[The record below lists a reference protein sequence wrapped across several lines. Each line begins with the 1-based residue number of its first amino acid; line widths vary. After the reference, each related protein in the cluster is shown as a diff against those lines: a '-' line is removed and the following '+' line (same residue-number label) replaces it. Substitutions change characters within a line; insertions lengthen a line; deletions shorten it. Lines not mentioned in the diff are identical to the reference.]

1 MITVSLNLTIKTV
14 IMKYLAIDT
23 SGTHL
28 TVLLKNGENLIIN
41 ASENCGTKHSVSLM
55 PAIEKVLTDAKV
67 NLGELDFIACVTG
80 AGSFTG
86 IRIGV
91 STVKAL
97 CFSAKVK
104 ALAVTA
110 FDTLAYNKPSGKVLA
125 VIDAKHGNYYA
136 CGYND
141 GKIDLAPCFIDTEKL
156 TSLAM
161 EYTVVTAD
169 DLPVESEKVDRVQGF
184 INATNALYKNANE
197 DLSLIEPLYIRKSQ
211 AEEGR

>member
-1 MITVSLNLTIKTV
+1 
-14 IMKYLAIDT
+14 MKYLAIDT

-28 TVLLKNGENLIIN
+28 TVVLSDGKNRKIK
-41 ASENCGTKHSVSLM
+41 ASDNCGTKHSVSLM
-55 PAIEKVLTDAKV
+55 PAIESVLTESGLKPSD
-67 NLGELDFIACVTG
+67 LDFISCVTG

-97 CFSAKVK
+97 CFSAKIK

-110 FDTLAYNKPSGKVLA
+110 FDTLAYNKSCGKVLA
-125 VIDAKHGNYYA
+125 VIDAKHGNYYV

-141 GKIDLAPCFIDTEKL
+141 LTVDLAPAFIDKDALIDLAK
-156 TSLAM
+156 
-161 EYTVVTAD
+161 EYQIVTAD
-169 DLPVESEKVDRVQGF
+169 DIDLPCEKVDRVQGLILATENLF
-184 INATNALYKNANE
+184 ANATDDFSK
-197 DLSLIEPLYIRKSQ
+197 IEPLYIRKSQ

>member
-1 MITVSLNLTIKTV
+1 
-14 IMKYLAIDT
+14 MKYLAIDT
-23 SGTHL
+23 SGAHL
-28 TVLLKNGENLIIN
+28 TVVLQNGENLIIN

-55 PAIEKVLTDAKV
+55 PAIEKVLTDAGV
-67 NLGELDFIACVTG
+67 SLGELDFIACVTG

-136 CGYND
+136 CGYTD
-141 GKIDLAPCFIDTEKL
+141 SKVSLKPCFIDAEEL
-156 TSLAM
+156 ANLSLD
-161 EYTVVTAD
+161 YSVVTAD
-169 DLPVESEKVDRVQGF
+169 ELAVTSQKVDRVQGL
-184 INATNALYKNANE
+184 INAVNALCKNATD
-197 DLSLIEPLYIRKSQ
+197 DLSQIEPLYIRKSQ